1 MIYLESSQNV
11 ITATKGTPEYT
22 EVMERLEKTNYA
34 HQVEDDEEDKE
45 DGGNKNRLNDS
56 DEQIEVA
63 DNSEAGKDIPQLLGL

>member
-1 MIYLESSQNV
+1 
-11 ITATKGTPEYT
+11 
-22 EVMERLEKTNYA
+22 MERLEKTNYA

-56 DEQIEVA
+56 DEQQIEVA

>member
-1 MIYLESSQNV
+1 M

-56 DEQIEVA
+56 DEQQIEVA